1 MMLLYLLTAGILPS
15 ESIESPSCKL
25 MNYMYVCMLCFM
37 HIREAQLWSILY
49 LYYLITVHMQNVNI
63 VQIFLPIS

>member
-37 HIREAQLWSILY
+37 HIREALWLILY
-49 LYYLITVHMQNVNI
+49 FYYLTTVHMQNVNI